1 MPMIEII
8 IALLWIA
15 CVLWIAIS
23 AIIHNFLFPSSERE
37 EQLKLLS
44 EEGER
49 LEFKYPQ
56 QVCE

>member
-1 MPMIEII
+1 MPSIELI
-8 IALLWIA
+8 IATLWIV

-23 AIIHNFLFPSSERE
+23 AFIRNFLFPSSERE

-44 EEGER
+44 EGGEC
-49 LEFKYPQ
+49 LEHKYHQ